1 MWSIWRVIPRNR
13 RGEKNDTGK
22 EEQWKLC
29 VVELVPTMGKADLRL
44 AGDPLMKRVERAPEL
59 SH

>member
-1 MWSIWRVIPRNR
+1 MIPGNR
-13 RGEKNDTGK
+13 RGVKNDTGK

-29 VVELVPTMGKADLRL
+29 VFELVPTMGKADLCL

-59 SH
+59 SPSR